1 MTLETNYILSILTGG
16 IMIRGIFILLE
27 LLLLIIMSIFVIP
40 ITFVVSKFSE
50 EKAQRI
56 SELMVRF
63 FSKLTIFI
71 VGTNIIIIGKE
82 NLPDSPCLY
91 VSNHR
96 SYFDIIISMKYV
108 QNKTFF
114 VAKKAIGKVPILNF
128 FMKHLKCLLLDRNDI
143 RQGLSVILQAIEQ
156 VKSGYSCFIY
166 PEGTRTS
173 TPDHSM
179 LPFKE
184 GSFKIATK
192 GNVPICPITIIN
204 SRNIYERQQP
214 LFKKSTVYYIIDKP
228 IYYDK
233 LDAEEKK
240 FIGAY
245 CQDIIKKNIVKY
257 KNF

>member
-1 MTLETNYILSILTGG
+1 
-16 IMIRGIFILLE
+16 MIRGIFILLE
-27 LLLLIIMSIFVIP
+27 ILLLIIMSIVVIP
-40 ITFVVSKFSE
+40 VTYVVSKFSE
-50 EKAQRI
+50 AKAQRI

-63 FSKLTIFI
+63 FANLTVFI
-71 VGTNIIIIGKE
+71 AGTNVVIIGKE
-82 NLPDSPCLY
+82 NLPNTPCLY

-96 SYFDIIISMKYV
+96 SYFDIIISMIYI
-108 QNKTFF
+108 QDKTFF
-114 VAKKAIGKVPILNF
+114 IAKKAVGKIPILNF
-128 FMKHLKCLLLDRNDI
+128 FMKHMKCLLLDRNDI
-143 RQGLSVILQAIEQ
+143 RQGLTIILQAIEQ

-204 SRNIYERQQP
+204 SRDIYERQEP
-214 LFKKSTVYYIIDKP
+214 RFKKATIYYIIDKP
-228 IYYDK
+228 IYFDK
-233 LDAEEKK
+233 LENEDKK

-245 CQDIIKKNIVKY
+245 CQNIIQKNIEKY
-257 KNF
+257 RNSDFKNISK